1 MRKYS
6 IIIISAVLALTLFL
20 LISANSPVEKTN
32 NISAENNIVWALY
45 TDVFTNGGI
54 IVYGTGNQKFTENYI
69 ELAQKLKSSLRLK
82 NIKIEPDSSLTIDDI
97 KKYSL
102 LILGTYNSNS
112 LIKQFKNK
120 FPIELSETKFVFRKN
135 EYGNKKDIITFIIPN
150 PLNAK
155 KYMLIHTGINEKF
168 VSQKRKFELLNDL
181 IITRNHQT
189 LLTAPLSYDKKG
201 NWWIDDKNIRNYQRN
216 FRLLKE
222 DKDFKYVLKTDGE
235 DKIDVGEISILNS
248 ENLKKLIAFFNGR
261 TKSGKTLVNLYTNF
275 EDKGLITLNTTL
287 AHIDQNGKDVHVIS
301 NDWISGNDFRVI
313 AQVLI
318 NENLGNPKS
327 EFLERGFAMYFSDNW
342 RGKGYKYWA
351 ARLYQSEN
359 VPDLEILFDNSKST
373 YESDFIVD
381 PLSGAFV
388 DFIINESGKDKFIS
402 RYAEWEPDK
411 SELNFLKT
419 KWFSYL
425 KSLVDDYQNK
435 IETDRKN
442 FITDI
447 PKFLKGFN
455 FAHEGYDIHNGYLSR
470 TAYQSLEKLI
480 NLNVN
485 SIAVNPFTSMR
496 NEKKLEP
503 LAFWRSPHTENDQ
516 SMIFLAHAAEE
527 LGFVFLMKPHIYLHR
542 SWPGGIEM
550 SSKEEWDKFID
561 GYYRWIRHYA
571 IIAEMYN
578 IPILCVGNELSK
590 ATLQNEDKWI
600 AMFDKLRKIYSGKLV
615 YGANWGNEFEK
626 LTFWNHLDYIGI
638 SNYYPISKDLNPTD
652 EELLNGASD
661 VLDKIEEVQRKYKK
675 QVLFTEAGFR
685 SSTAPWQSSFEK
697 DKKLQDTT
705 FASQVRS
712 YEVFYKAAYKR
723 DWLAGIFWWKWPS
736 YLNDGGDPHND
747 LYTPNYKPTENVV
760 RKWYGKNWE

>member
-1 MRKYS
+1 MRKYL
-6 IIIISAVLALTLFL
+6 IIIISVVLALTFYL
-20 LISANSPVEKTN
+20 LVSANSPVEKTE
-32 NISAENNIVWALY
+32 NISEENNIVWALY
-45 TDVFTNGGI
+45 TDIFTNGGI
-54 IVYGTGNQKFTENYI
+54 IIYGTGNQKFTENYI
-69 ELAQKLKSSLRLK
+69 ELAQQMKSTLRLK
-82 NIKIEPDSSLTIDDI
+82 NIKIASDTSLKIDDV
-97 KKYSL
+97 KKYSI

-120 FPIELSETKFVFRKN
+120 FPIELSETQFVFRKN
-135 EYGNKKDIITFIIPN
+135 KYSNKKDIITFTIPN

-155 KYMLIHTGINEKF
+155 KYMLVHTGVNEKF
-168 VSQKRKFELLNDL
+168 VSQKLKFELLNDL

-201 NWWIDDKNIRNYQRN
+201 SWWIDDKNIRNYQRN
-216 FRLLKE
+216 IRLLKE
-222 DKDFKYVLKTDGE
+222 DENFKYVLKTDGE
-235 DKIDVGEISILNS
+235 NKIDIDEISNHNR
-248 ENLKKLIAFFNGR
+248 ENLRKLITFFNGR
-261 TKSGKTLVNLYTNF
+261 IKPEKTLVNLYTNF

-301 NDWISGNDFRVI
+301 NDWISGNDFRAI

-318 NENLGNPKS
+318 NSNLGNPKS
-327 EFLERGFAMYFSDNW
+327 EFLERGFAMFFSDNW
-342 RGKGYKYWA
+342 RSKGYKYWA
-351 ARLYQSEN
+351 ARLYKSEN
-359 VPDLEILFDNSKST
+359 VPDLEILFDKNKST

-388 DFIINESGKDKFIS
+388 DFIINELGKDKFIS
-402 RYAEWEPDK
+402 RYVEWLPDK
-411 SELNFLKT
+411 SELNILKT

-425 KSLVDDYQNK
+425 KSLVDEYQNK
-435 IETDRKN
+435 IETDRNN
-442 FITDI
+442 FNTEV

-455 FAHEGYDIHNGYLSR
+455 FAHEGYDIHNGYLSS

-480 NLNVN
+480 SLNVN

-496 NEKKLEP
+496 NEKILEP

-516 SMIFLAHAAEE
+516 SMIYLAHAAEE
-527 LGFVFLMKPHIYLHR
+527 LGLVFIMKPHIYLHR

-571 IIAEMYN
+571 IISEMYN

-590 ATLQNEDKWI
+590 ATLQNEDIWI
-600 AMFDKLRKIYSGKLV
+600 AMFDKLRMIYSGKLV
-615 YGANWGNEFEK
+615 YGANWGNEFEE

-638 SNYYPISKDLNPTD
+638 SNYYPISKNANPTD
-652 EELLNGASD
+652 QELLKGARE
-661 VLDKIEEVQRKYKK
+661 VLNRIEEVKRKFDKK
-675 QVLFTEAGFR
+675 VIFTEAGFR

-697 DKKLQDTT
+697 NKKLQDTT

-712 YEVFYKAAYKR
+712 YEIFFKAAFER

-736 YLNDGGDPHND
+736 YMDEGGDPHHD

-760 RKWYGKNWE
+760 RKWYGKNWD

>member
-1 MRKYS
+1 
-6 IIIISAVLALTLFL
+6 
-20 LISANSPVEKTN
+20 
-32 NISAENNIVWALY
+32 
-45 TDVFTNGGI
+45 
-54 IVYGTGNQKFTENYI
+54 
-69 ELAQKLKSSLRLK
+69 
-82 NIKIEPDSSLTIDDI
+82 
-97 KKYSL
+97 
-102 LILGTYNSNS
+102 GTYNSNS
-112 LIKQFKNK
+112 LIKKFKNK
-120 FPIELSETKFVFRKN
+120 FPIELSETQFVFRKN

-150 PLNAK
+150 PLNEK
-155 KYMLIHTGINEKF
+155 KYILVHTGINEQF
-168 VSQKRKFELLNDL
+168 VSQKIKFELLNDL

-216 FRLLKE
+216 FRLLEE
-222 DKDFKYVLKTDGE
+222 DENYKYVLKTGGE
-235 DKIDVGEISILNS
+235 DKIDINEISNRNR
-248 ENLKKLIAFFNGR
+248 ENLKKLITFFNGR
-261 TKSGKTLVNLYTNF
+261 IKLDKILVNLYTNF

-287 AHIDQNGKDVHVIS
+287 SHIDQNGKDVHIVT

-318 NENLGNPKS
+318 NSNLGNPKS

-351 ARLYQSEN
+351 SRLYQSEN
-359 VPDLEILFDNSKST
+359 VPDLEILFDKSKST

-402 RYAEWEPDK
+402 RYAEWEPYK
-411 SELNFLKT
+411 SELSILKT

-425 KSLVDDYQNK
+425 KSLVDEYQNE
-435 IETDRKN
+435 IEKDRNN
-442 FITDI
+442 FNNKI

-480 NLNVN
+480 SLNVN

-496 NEKKLEP
+496 NGKKLEP

-516 SMIFLAHAAEE
+516 SMIYLAHAAEK
-527 LGFVFLMKPHIYLHR
+527 LGLVFLMKSHIYLHR

-561 GYYRWIRHYA
+561 SYYRWIRHYA
-571 IIAEMYN
+571 IISEMYN

-600 AMFDKLRKIYSGKLV
+600 AMFNKLRKIYSGKLV

-638 SNYYPISKDLNPTD
+638 SNYYPLSKDLNPTD
-652 EELLNGASD
+652 EELFEGAD
-661 VLDKIEEVQRKYKK
+661 KMLDKIEEVQRKYNK
-675 QVLFTEAGFR
+675 QVIFTEAGFR
-685 SSTAPWQSSFEK
+685 SSTSPWQS
-697 DKKLQDTT
+697 
-705 FASQVRS
+705 
-712 YEVFYKAAYKR
+712 
-723 DWLAGIFWWKWPS
+723 
-736 YLNDGGDPHND
+736 
-747 LYTPNYKPTENVV
+747 
-760 RKWYGKNWE
+760 

>member
-1 MRKYS
+1 MRKYL
-6 IIIISAVLALTLFL
+6 IIIISAVLALTFFL
-20 LISANSPVEKTN
+20 LISANLPVEKTDN
-32 NISAENNIVWALY
+32 NSVENNIVWALY
-45 TDVFTNGGI
+45 TDIFTNGGI

-69 ELAQKLKSSLRLK
+69 ELAQEIKSTFRLK
-82 NIKIEPDSSLTIDDI
+82 NIKIEPDSSLTNDDI
-97 KKYSL
+97 KRYSL

-112 LIKQFKNK
+112 LIKQFKKK
-120 FPIELSETKFVFRKN
+120 FPIELSETQFVFRKN

-150 PLNAK
+150 PLNTK
-155 KYMLIHTGINEKF
+155 KYMLVHTGINEKF
-168 VSQKRKFELLNDL
+168 VSQKIKFELLNDL

-216 FRLLKE
+216 FRLMKE
-222 DKDFKYVLKTDGE
+222 DENFKYVLKTDGE
-235 DKIDVGEISILNS
+235 NKIDITEISNLNS
-248 ENLKKLIAFFNGR
+248 ENLKKLITFFSGR
-261 TKSGKTLVNLYTNF
+261 IKPVKTLVNLYTNF

-301 NDWISGNDFRVI
+301 NDWISGNSFRVI

-318 NENLGNPKS
+318 NDNLGKPKS
-327 EFLERGFAMYFSDNW
+327 EFLERGFAMYFSDKW
-342 RGKGYKYWA
+342 RCKGYKYWA
-351 ARLYQSEN
+351 ARFYQSEN
-359 VPDLEILFDNSKST
+359 VPDLEILFDKSKST

-381 PLSGAFV
+381 PLSGTFV

-402 RYAEWEPDK
+402 RYAEWKPDK
-411 SELNFLKT
+411 SELSFLKT

-425 KSLVDDYQNK
+425 KSLVDEYQNK
-435 IETDRKN
+435 IEKDRKN
-442 FITDI
+442 FNSEI

-516 SMIFLAHAAEE
+516 SMIYLAHVAEE
-527 LGFVFLMKPHIYLHR
+527 LEFVFLMKPHIYLHR

-561 GYYRWIRHYA
+561 SYYRWIRHYA

-590 ATLQNEDKWI
+590 ATLENEDRWI

-638 SNYYPISKDLNPTD
+638 SNYYPLSKYLNPTD
-652 EELLNGASD
+652 EELLNGASA
-661 VLDKIEEVQRKYKK
+661 VLDKIEEVQRKYNK
-675 QVLFTEAGFR
+675 QVIFTEAGFR

-705 FASQVRS
+705 FTSQVRS
-712 YEVFYKAAYKR
+712 YEVFYRAAYER
-723 DWLAGIFWWKWPS
+723 DWLAGIFWWKWPT
-736 YLNDGGDPHND
+736 YLNEGGDPHHD
-747 LYTPNYKPTENVV
+747 LYTPNNKPTENVV
-760 RKWYGKNWE
+760 KNWYGKDWE

>member
-1 MRKYS
+1 MRKYL
-6 IIIISAVLALTLFL
+6 IIIILTVLVSTVYL
-20 LISANSPVEKTN
+20 LISANSHVEKTDK
-32 NISAENNIVWALY
+32 ISAENNIVWALY
-45 TDVFTNGGI
+45 TDIFTNGGI

-69 ELAQKLKSSLRLK
+69 ELAQKMKSTFRLK
-82 NIKIEPDSSLTIDDI
+82 NIKIAPDSSITIDNI

-112 LIKQFKNK
+112 LIKQYKNK
-120 FPIELSETKFVFRKN
+120 FPIELSESQFIFRKN
-135 EYGNKKDIITFIIPN
+135 EYSNKKDIITFIIPN

-155 KYMLIHTGINEKF
+155 KYMLVHTGINEEF
-168 VSQKRKFELLNDL
+168 VSQKLKFELLNDL

-201 NWWIDDKNIRNYQRN
+201 NWWIDDKNIRNFQRN

-222 DKDFKYVLKTDGE
+222 DEYFKYVLMTDGE
-235 DKIDVGEISILNS
+235 DKIDINKISNRNI
-248 ENLKKLIAFFNGR
+248 ENLKKLTTFFNGGI
-261 TKSGKTLVNLYTNF
+261 KPEKTLVNLYSNF

-287 AHIDQNGKDVHVIS
+287 AHIDQNSKDVHIIS

-313 AQVLI
+313 AQLLM
-318 NENLGNPKS
+318 NNNLGKPKN

-359 VPDLEILFDNSKST
+359 VPDLENLFDKNKTT

-388 DFIINESGKDKFIS
+388 DFIINELGKDKFIS

-411 SELNFLKT
+411 SELTFLKT
-419 KWFSYL
+419 KWFTYL
-425 KSLVDDYQNK
+425 NSLVDEYQNE
-435 IETDRKN
+435 IEIDRKN
-442 FITDI
+442 FNTDI
-447 PKFLKGFN
+447 PNFLKGFN

-480 NLNVN
+480 SLKVN

-516 SMIFLAHAAEE
+516 SMIYLAHAAEE
-527 LGFVFLMKPHIYLHR
+527 LGLVFLMKPHIYLHR

-550 SSKEEWDKFID
+550 SSKVEWDKFYD

-571 IIAEMYN
+571 IISEMYN

-590 ATLQNEDKWI
+590 ATLQDEDKWI

-615 YGANWGNEFEK
+615 YGANIFLEPSRLYRDK
-626 LTFWNHLDYIGI
+626 QLL
-638 SNYYPISKDLNPTD
+638 SN
-652 EELLNGASD
+652 
-661 VLDKIEEVQRKYKK
+661 Q
-675 QVLFTEAGFR
+675 
-685 SSTAPWQSSFEK
+685 
-697 DKKLQDTT
+697 
-705 FASQVRS
+705 
-712 YEVFYKAAYKR
+712 
-723 DWLAGIFWWKWPS
+723 
-736 YLNDGGDPHND
+736 
-747 LYTPNYKPTENVV
+747 
-760 RKWYGKNWE
+760 